1 MKADA
6 KWYLGEVLEL
16 QAQLDSYTDGL
27 AKQLNVGYCVVFS
40 DGEVSVDCFPAG
52 VMGERIESEY
62 GAFYAYK
69 WEQDGVRLVHYTRR
83 LSNESI

>member
-16 QAQLDSYTDGL
+16 QAQLESYTEGL
-27 AKQLNVGYCVVFS
+27 AKQLNVGSCVVFS
-40 DGEVSVDCFPAG
+40 YGVVSVDCFPAG
-52 VMGERIESEY
+52 VTGKRIEGEN
-62 GAFYAYK
+62 GAFYAYR

-83 LSNESI
+83 MNNESI